1 VIWINDGRYQKDFFF
16 FYIISFVWFF
26 SEEYERVNAELR
38 MKITTLEKVTTTL
51 KSGLVNNFQ
60 RKNSA

>member
-1 VIWINDGRYQKDFFF
+1 VVNEKKLNPCLFNFCI
-16 FYIISFVWFF
+16 VLF

-38 MKITTLEKVTTTL
+38 MRIATLETVTSSL

-60 RKNSA
+60 RKTSV

>member
-1 VIWINDGRYQKDFFF
+1 LF
-16 FYIISFVWFF
+16 FF

-60 RKNSA
+60 RKNSV